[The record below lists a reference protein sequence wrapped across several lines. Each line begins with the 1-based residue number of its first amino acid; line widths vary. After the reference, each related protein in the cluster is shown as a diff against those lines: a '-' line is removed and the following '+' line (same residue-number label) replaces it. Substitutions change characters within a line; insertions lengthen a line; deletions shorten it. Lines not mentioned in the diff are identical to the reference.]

1 MYRII
6 FVTTE
11 VDKRNHE
18 TPVLW
23 RDKFQSKNDAIIF
36 LNKNGFEFYVKSYCK
51 HDTNG
56 DFYQAYIVED

>member
-6 FVTTE
+6 SVITE
-11 VDKRNHE
+11 VDKRNHG

-23 RDKFQSKNDAIIF
+23 REKFQSKNDAIIF

-51 HDTNG
+51 RDTNG
-56 DFYQAYIVED
+56 EFYQAYIVEE

>member
-6 FVTTE
+6 SVITE

-18 TPVLW
+18 ALVLW
-23 RDKFQSKNDAIIF
+23 REKFESKDDAIIF
-36 LNKNGFEFYVKSYCK
+36 LKKNGFEFYVKSYCK
-51 HDTNG
+51 RYING